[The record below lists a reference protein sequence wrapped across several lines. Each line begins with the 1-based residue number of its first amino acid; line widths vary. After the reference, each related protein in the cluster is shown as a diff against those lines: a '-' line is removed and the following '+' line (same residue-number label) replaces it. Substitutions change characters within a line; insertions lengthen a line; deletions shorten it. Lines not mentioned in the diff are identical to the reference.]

1 MYHIKEPRE
10 MKVDADLLEEI
21 ETQTLKV
28 RLISCSL
35 KNPKKSYQ
43 NLETDYNEKLNNFRN
58 KTIQTEENQRY
69 KTQIYYGRKKR

>member
-35 KNPKKSYQ
+35 KNPKKSY
-43 NLETDYNEKLNNFRN
+43 
-58 KTIQTEENQRY
+58 
-69 KTQIYYGRKKR
+69 